1 VGLSGQ
7 EETSD
12 EKKKKKKRKRMKRKR
27 KLCLSRIS
35 TMVGGLRWLS
45 GRRSKTSFFVD
56 THTLTLL
63 EKKKSGFYN

>member
-12 EKKKKKKRKRMKRKR
+12 EKKKKKKKKRMRMKRK
-27 KLCLSRIS
+27 LYLSRIS

-45 GRRSKTSFFVD
+45 EQKSKTSFFVD
-56 THTLTLL
+56 THTH
-63 EKKKSGFYN
+63 

>member
-12 EKKKKKKRKRMKRKR
+12 EKKKKKKKRKRMKR

-45 GRRSKTSFFVD
+45 EQKSKTSFFVD
-56 THTLTLL
+56 THTH
-63 EKKKSGFYN
+63 